1 MHWAGLVSLLY
12 LILILSSLLLS
23 RPNPLVKVD
32 LFLSYSKFS
41 MKMHLVLIILKVSNP
56 SPILSF
62 YRILFLA
69 SLSTMSL
76 LLLLLFTQHLLYQGA
91 SNSHIHECWKVFGRY
106 FDATLIIS
114 NTVFVCNTDI
124 TGDLLSCLSYSMWLW
139 VGKQTSLK
147 CKFLL
152 WIKPISH
159 HYNKI

>member
-23 RPNPLVKVD
+23 RPNPPVKVD

-76 LLLLLFTQHLLYQGA
+76 LLLFFCLLNICSTKEQVTVTFMSAGRFLEDILMLHLSSLTL
-91 SNSHIHECWKVFGRY
+91 SLF
-106 FDATLIIS
+106 ATLTS
-114 NTVFVCNTDI
+114 QETFFHVSPTLCDSEWVNRP
-124 TGDLLSCLSYSMWLW
+124 LW
-139 VGKQTSLK
+139 NVSFSSG
-147 CKFLL
+147 
-152 WIKPISH
+152 
-159 HYNKI
+159 